1 MKCFFFYL
9 YSAIVIDIIIIV
21 NGMFKIFD
29 YINNVFFVISI
40 SIFDVYYEYIFLCC
54 YIMFFRNKEIF
65 DFKLYVVMVIG

>member
-1 MKCFFFYL
+1 MAVWNVFFFYL

-40 SIFDVYYEYIFLCC
+40 SIFDVY
-54 YIMFFRNKEIF
+54 
-65 DFKLYVVMVIG
+65 

>member
-1 MKCFFFYL
+1 MIIYILRNLKNWLEIIYNGDMKCFFFYL

-40 SIFDVYYEYIFLCC
+40 SIFDVY
-54 YIMFFRNKEIF
+54 
-65 DFKLYVVMVIG
+65 